1 MKEREIKVLM
11 VEPMKHPEVV
21 LLENNLKDLQ
31 EAVGGLIEIINLE
44 EDICLLCND
53 EGKLIDLPGNR
64 RIGDDIIAGVFYI
77 CGSDEENLCSLANDK
92 LEYYRDLFF
101 EPEEFKQDEVQKKCK
116 IRFISWD

>member
-1 MKEREIKVLM
+1 MKEKEIKVLM

-21 LLENNLKDLQ
+21 LLENDLKGLQ

-44 EDICLLCND
+44 EKVCLLCND

-77 CGSDEENLCSLANDK
+77 CGSDEEDLCSLAEDK
-92 LEYYRDLFF
+92 LEYYKDLFF
-101 EPEEFKQDEVQKKCK
+101 EPEEFKQDEVQKKCV
-116 IRFISWD
+116 IRFINWD